1 MDTWQTAVL
10 IAIILCLI
18 YIGAWIW
25 NFLKWRKAKYSTAKR
40 PADGTDYITYDST
53 GSIKAHR
60 KQMRREL
67 HESMKGR
74 RGKRNETVQLHKRG
88 TE

>member
-1 MDTWQTAVL
+1 
-10 IAIILCLI
+10 
-18 YIGAWIW
+18 
-25 NFLKWRKAKYSTAKR
+25 
-40 PADGTDYITYDST
+40 
-53 GSIKAHR
+53 
-60 KQMRREL
+60 MRREL